1 MNWFATNFISAFLL
15 PPLNLLVLGVVGT
28 LLLKRRPKLGRR
40 LIAPSLTL
48 LYALSTPVCAER
60 LLGLL
65 ERHANLAPKLDQNVG
80 AIVVLGGGT
89 YYNAPEYGGDTV
101 NILALERLRY
111 GARLYR
117 ATGKP
122 LLVTGG
128 SPEGGAA
135 EGTLMKTALEQDFRV
150 PVRWAETASLNT
162 RENAIFSARMLKQ
175 SGVDTIYLVTQ
186 AWHMPRAQRE
196 FERAGLKVIPAGTG
210 FTTHKELAAM
220 DFLPKAKDLL
230 KSYYALHEGIGWVWY
245 SLQ

>member
-15 PPLNLLVLGVVGT
+15 PPLNLLVLVAVGT
-28 LLLKRRPKLGRR
+28 LLLRRRPQLGRR
-40 LIAPSLTL
+40 LIALSLTL

-65 ERHANLAPKLDQNVG
+65 ERHAGPAKLNQNVG

-117 ATGKP
+117 VTGKP

-128 SPEGGAA
+128 SPDGGVA
-135 EGTLMKTALEQDFRV
+135 EGTLMKEALEQDFRV
-150 PVRWAETASLNT
+150 PVCWVETASLNT
-162 RENAIFSARMLKQ
+162 RENAIFSARILKQ
-175 SGVDTIYLVTQ
+175 SGVNTIYLVTQ

-210 FTTHKELAAM
+210 FTTHKELGAT

>member
-1 MNWFATNFISAFLL
+1 VNWLATNFISAFLL
-15 PPLNLLVLGVVGT
+15 PPLNLLVLSLCGT
-28 LLLKRRPKLGRR
+28 LLLRRRPRLGRG
-40 LIAPSLTL
+40 LIALSLTL
-48 LYALSTPVCAER
+48 LYVLSTPVCADR

-65 ERHANLAPKLDQNVG
+65 ERHAGPAKLDQSAG

-89 YYNAPEYGGDTV
+89 YYDAPEYGGDTV
-101 NILALERLRY
+101 SVLALERLRY

-117 ATGKP
+117 ETGKP

-135 EGTLMKTALEQDFRV
+135 EGTLMKNALEQDFRV

-162 RENAIFSARMLKQ
+162 RENAIFSARILKQ
-175 SGVDTIYLVTQ
+175 SGVNTIYLVTQ

-196 FERAGLKVIPAGTG
+196 FERAGLKVIAAGTG
-210 FTTHKELAAM
+210 FTTHKELGAM

-230 KSYYALHEGIGWVWY
+230 KSYYAIHEGIGWAWY

>member
-15 PPLNLLVLGVVGT
+15 PPLNLLVLSVVGT
-28 LLLKRRPKLGRR
+28 LLLGRRPRLGRG
-40 LIAPSLTL
+40 LIALSLTL
-48 LYALSTPVCAER
+48 LYALSTPVCADR

-65 ERHANLAPKLDQNVG
+65 ERHAGPAKLGQNAG

-89 YYNAPEYGGDTV
+89 YSNAPEYGGDTV
-101 NILALERLRY
+101 SILALERLRY

-117 ATGKP
+117 ETGKP

-135 EGTLMKTALEQDFRV
+135 EGALMKNTLEQDFRV
-150 PVRWAETASLNT
+150 PVRWTETASLNT

-175 SGVDTIYLVTQ
+175 SGINTIYLVTQ
-186 AWHMPRAQRE
+186 AWHMPRARRE
-196 FERAGLKVIPAGTG
+196 FERAGLRVIPAGTG
-210 FTTHKELAAM
+210 FTTHKELGTM
-220 DFLPKAKDLL
+220 DFLPRAKDLL
-230 KSYYALHEGIGWVWY
+230 KSYYAIHEGIGWVWY